1 MLGQEAEEE
10 RMGGGR
16 LLNGWEAGEIYVN
29 IIFAI
34 KKKQSKGR
42 KPRRK
47 GQKLGMQDTGGWRLR
62 SLFPPPTVPRYIT
75 IIHRSEVVNGG

>member
-1 MLGQEAEEE
+1 MKRRTVGREGGGGVLGQEAEEE

-34 KKKQSKGR
+34 KKK
-42 KPRRK
+42 
-47 GQKLGMQDTGGWRLR
+47 
-62 SLFPPPTVPRYIT
+62 T
-75 IIHRSEVVNGG
+75 I

>member
-16 LLNGWEAGEIYVN
+16 LLNGWEAGEIDVN

-34 KKKQSKGR
+34 KKK
-42 KPRRK
+42 
-47 GQKLGMQDTGGWRLR
+47 
-62 SLFPPPTVPRYIT
+62 T
-75 IIHRSEVVNGG
+75 I